1 MLEIQELV
9 RLMFPSILQ
18 TLYMVFVSTLF
29 TILLGM
35 PLGIILV
42 TTSKGHIMENS
53 TIYEILSYIVNIGR
67 SLPFVI
73 LMIFI
78 FPFTRFLVGTSI
90 GTNAAIVPLVVAAIP
105 FFARVVE
112 TSLLEVDSGL
122 IEAALSMGAGEYEI
136 ITRVLIPES
145 LASLVLGITITIINI
160 LGYSAMAGAV
170 GGGGIG
176 DLAIRYGYHRFQ
188 TNVMIG
194 TVVLLILMVQIIQ
207 TLGNTLSKKLNT
219 K

>member
-53 TIYEILSYIVNIGR
+53 TIYEVLSYIVNIGR

>member
-9 RLMFPSILQ
+9 KLMFPSILQ

-53 TIYEILSYIVNIGR
+53 TIYEVLSYIVNIGR